1 MVCVIKLNEVE
12 NLIESLDKEG
22 FLGCVE
28 VVNIE
33 KIRVEGNLENI
44 LLKCKHCFTNSCN
57 SFELNLKDCSFM
69 VGRVRVKLKNKKLCD
84 DLFNYYSKK

>member
-44 LLKCKHCFTNSCN
+44 LLKVNFNNIILTSN
-57 SFELNLKDCSFM
+57 NLEMAIEYVISE
-69 VGRVRVKLKNKKLCD
+69 
-84 DLFNYYSKK
+84 DLQIETE